1 MRQFVLITVILLSAL
16 LSTGAAPRWE
26 AVDSPGRIFTEQKAE
41 TEITDVAV
49 RDSCIYVTSTRQV
62 NVKVFTILGQLISQ
76 ATLPAGTHRLQMSA
90 KGIYILKLGTTT
102 RRVTI

>member
-1 MRQFVLITVILLSAL
+1 MRRFVLIALILLSAL

-26 AVDSPGRIFTEQKAE
+26 AVNSPGRIFTEQRLEAE
-41 TEITDVAV
+41 GADIAV
-49 RDSCIYVTSTRQV
+49 RDSCIYVNVPRQA

-76 ATLPAGTHRLQMSA
+76 ETLPAGTHRLQMSA
-90 KGIYILKLGTTT
+90 KGIYILKIGTST